1 MLGPVQLV
9 ERFNEI
15 VRELPDDWADA
26 RMSLTVEDHDERR
39 RAAALL
45 GPLNPGRSGST
56 LRFSTAR
63 SGEGASPDRMRR
75 LLTRL
80 DEAGIYGDLELL
92 SAHEAPEAELD
103 IVRSLHDQWQQC
115 LADLPADWSDLY
127 AEVRFDSTDYVEPGA
142 LQLAPVNPARSGPA
156 ALRFRAAHHFGYGVS
171 PEMARRCFE
180 RCDEA
185 GFTGEIAILRVL
197 SDTDPVGTQGPVW
210 YVNGRAV

>member
-26 RMSLTVEDHDERR
+26 SLSLTVEDHDERN

-56 LRFSTAR
+56 LRFATGR
-63 SGEGASPDRMRR
+63 RGEGASPDRMRR

-80 DEAGIYGDLELL
+80 DEAGIYGNLHLV
-92 SAHEAPEAELD
+92 SAHEAPESELE
-103 IVRSLHDQWQQC
+103 IVRSLRDQWKAC
-115 LADLPADWSDLY
+115 LDGLPADWSDVY
-127 AEVRFDSTDYVEPGA
+127 AEVRFASTDYVEPGA
-142 LQLAPVNPARSGPA
+142 LQLAPVNPARSGPS
-156 ALRFRAAHHFGYGVS
+156 ALRFRCAHHFGYGVS

-180 RCDEA
+180 RCDEL

-197 SDTDPVGTQGPVW
+197 SDTNPVGTQGPVW